1 MKMKCLFKS
10 VLRGDIVKPGQIL
23 DLTKEECRMD
33 VVKKYF
39 VAVEGASAG
48 EKSSAGAPI
57 LVARLTRE
65 QTILKLQ
72 RIGVAVKGNLSNK
85 SLVEL
90 YNQTFS
96 ATSEVADKG
105 DNADKGEDGEAPA
118 GETTSEVADKG
129 EDGEAPAGE
138 TTSEEEQE
146 QLDLANS

>member
-33 VVKKYF
+33 VVKKF
-39 VAVEGASAG
+39 FEAVESAPAG
-48 EKSSAGAPI
+48 EKSSAGAPV
-57 LVARLTRE
+57 LVAGLTRE

-72 RIGVAVKGNLSNK
+72 QIGVAVKGNLSNK

-96 ATSEVADKG
+96 AISGVADKG
-105 DNADKGEDGEAPA
+105 DNADKGEGGEAQS
-118 GETTSEVADKG
+118 GETSSE
-129 EDGEAPAGE
+129 EAQSGE
-138 TTSEEEQE
+138 TASEEEQE